1 MMGSGMWA
9 PERTPHLPAEPD
21 WPLPGG
27 TRSVFSFSLSFV
39 CVHAYLHVHTHT
51 YTHTHTHTHT
61 HTRLTGQSQAQ
72 GPFMTT
78 GKRYELSPR
87 EPA

>member
-27 TRSVFSFSLSFV
+27 TRSVFSFSLSV
-39 CVHAYLHVHTHT
+39 CVHVYLHVLR
-51 YTHTHTHTHT
+51 HTHTHSCWVEPS
-61 HTRLTGQSQAQ
+61 TG
-72 GPFMTT
+72 TT
-78 GKRYELSPR
+78 NDNR
-87 EPA
+87 EKV